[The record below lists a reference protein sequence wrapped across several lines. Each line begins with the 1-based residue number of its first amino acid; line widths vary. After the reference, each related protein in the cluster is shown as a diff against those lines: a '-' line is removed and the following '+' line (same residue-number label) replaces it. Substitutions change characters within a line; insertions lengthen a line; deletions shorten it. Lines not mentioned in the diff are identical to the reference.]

1 MREVGKVYDLVSIEN
16 RALLFSDDKSDS
28 DKALELICDK
38 SEELI
43 EILKENKF
51 YVSGF
56 IRRRE
61 DTIPVSPAE
70 YSINCS
76 APERVGNVENGRVY
90 VYDCPLELENLLDGI
105 VSGLD

>member
-51 YVSGF
+51 YV
-56 IRRRE
+56 
-61 DTIPVSPAE
+61 
-70 YSINCS
+70 
-76 APERVGNVENGRVY
+76 
-90 VYDCPLELENLLDGI
+90 
-105 VSGLD
+105 